1 MPALLEPDRS
11 ESSSSHGTS
20 RSLIER
26 VRGEGVHA
34 DQRGDAWNQLVA
46 LYAPMVMHWCRT
58 RKLGHADTADV
69 FQETFQAVALHIGD
83 FRKRRKLD
91 TFRGW
96 LRTITLN
103 KINDHFRK
111 LQREPRGIG
120 GSEARQQLAEL
131 AAPTEGSEAS
141 AAASASSAKPV
152 DPLLALGGGGEAALP
167 PEEQELEHS
176 LFRRGLEL
184 IREEFEV
191 RTWQAFW
198 MTAVDGRA
206 TADVAADLKMTPGA
220 VRVAKSRV
228 LNRLRAELGDL
239 QE

>member
-1 MPALLEPDRS
+1 MSPVCELERDGA
-11 ESSSSHGTS
+11 SSSSHGTS

-26 VRGEGVHA
+26 VRG
-34 DQRGDAWNQLVA
+34 DQTEAWNQLVA
-46 LYAPMVMHWCRT
+46 LYAPLVMHWCRT
-58 RKLGHADTADV
+58 RRLGHADTADV
-69 FQETFQAVALHIGD
+69 FQEVFQAVARHIGD
-83 FRKRRKLD
+83 FRRSRKLD

-111 LQREPRGIG
+111 LKNEPRGVG
-120 GSEARQQLAEL
+120 GSEAQRQIAEL
-131 AAPTEGSEAS
+131 AAPSESGDESGGAVKS
-141 AAASASSAKPV
+141 DDAKTTAANPEAAAEAPLSS
-152 DPLLALGGGGEAALP
+152 
-167 PEEQELEHS
+167 EEQSLERN

-184 IREEFEV
+184 IRAEFEV

-198 MTAVDGRA
+198 MTAVEGRA
-206 TADVAADLKMTPGA
+206 TADVAADLSMSTGA

-228 LNRLRAELGDL
+228 LNRLRSELGDL